1 MDSTTTKPS
10 RTPINRELILDHT
23 MSLLTEHG
31 IAGFRLKD
39 LARRLEVTIP
49 NLYRYFKDREE
60 IIRATFTR
68 AHVLHCNELANTLS
82 ERAETLTSHEDLW
95 DTLRGIIPELSST
108 MAQEER
114 IIRFKAMANM
124 HDARGNNDMADA
136 LNQVHQATAKV
147 FARAQTEGIVDNTL
161 CPEALSFV
169 LRSLVAGMVI
179 WDIDKSMNISEE
191 DLGKVFDRFYAAIRP
206 I

>member
-1 MDSTTTKPS
+1 
-10 RTPINRELILDHT
+10 

-39 LARRLEVTIP
+39 LAHRLEVTIP

-68 AHVLHCNELANTLS
+68 AHVLHCNELASTLS

-124 HDARGNNDMADA
+124 HDARGNNEMADA